1 MQQNVLIGEAA
12 LSGMIFWH
20 YILCKGVGDEW
31 LTKQIVRDIQEFGRS
46 DSILKTYEE
55 PAIVALRERVKTT
68 LDAGV
73 KTEQVGM
80 TITLRDGRTLQTF
93 IEHARGSVE
102 VPLTDRQLEEK
113 FTDLAEGILPAAQTS
128 RLMQACWQVEQLPS
142 AAEIAKA
149 AVPA

>member
-55 PAIVALRERVKTT
+55 PAIVAL
-68 LDAGV
+68 
-73 KTEQVGM
+73 KTESTCIQS
-80 TITLRDGRTLQTF
+80 T
-93 IEHARGSVE
+93 
-102 VPLTDRQLEEK
+102 
-113 FTDLAEGILPAAQTS
+113 
-128 RLMQACWQVEQLPS
+128 EQWAL
-142 AAEIAKA
+142 
-149 AVPA
+149 